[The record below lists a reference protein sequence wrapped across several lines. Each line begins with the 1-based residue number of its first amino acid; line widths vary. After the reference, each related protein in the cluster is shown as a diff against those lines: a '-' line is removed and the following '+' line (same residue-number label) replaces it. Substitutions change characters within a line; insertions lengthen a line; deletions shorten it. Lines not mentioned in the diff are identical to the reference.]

1 MHTDPALAS
10 RVDHL
15 RLRDL
20 LLLDHIADTGSLRR
34 TAERLNVTQPAITQ
48 ALQGL
53 EAAFGVVLVERQA
66 RGATLTSAGQAALQR
81 LRAARHELLAAQAAA
96 HLSANPTLS
105 IGSVPVAALRFLP
118 PALAALQR
126 DAPHIRVELHES
138 TVAPL
143 WQGLRAGT
151 LDAILC
157 RLPPPDQRELMLDD
171 AVVQLVGDERFAF
184 VVGPGHRAARGR
196 QTLRSLAGQAWAL
209 PPRESLTRRA
219 FDQLYL
225 DAGLAPPTPAVT
237 SVSFHTNLHLVATGR
252 FITVAPQ
259 SVLLRY
265 ASALRLTPLRVPA
278 PRGAGR
284 LAWVVRA
291 SRRQDPALVAL
302 TACITEVAG
311 GGA

>member
-1 MHTDPALAS
+1 MHTDPVLAS
-10 RVDHL
+10 RVGHL

-53 EAAFGVVLVERQA
+53 EAAFGVALVERQA

-96 HLSANPTLS
+96 QMSAHPTLHV
-105 IGSVPVAALRFLP
+105 GCVPVAALRFMP

-126 DAPHIRVELHES
+126 DAPHIRVELHEA

-143 WQGLRAGT
+143 WQALRAGS

-157 RLPPPDQRELMLDD
+157 RLPPPDQQELMLDD
-171 AVVQLVGDERFAF
+171 ADVHLVGDEHFAF

-209 PPRESLTRRA
+209 PARASLTRRA

-237 SVSFHTNLHLVATGR
+237 SVSFHTNLHLAATGR

-265 ASALRLTPLRVPA
+265 VSALGLTPLRVPA

-291 SRRQDPALVAL
+291 SRRHDPLLVAL
-302 TACITEVAG
+302 TACIIEAAK